1 MEKYSPEQQKL
12 HDKIKRLH
20 DNGMSYRRITK
31 YLNKHKILTPNG
43 KKWGETGNSVYSV
56 LKRNRE
62 REERKKYLD
71 IDYEPDWSEMRVVR
85 EEIV

>member
-20 DNGMSYRRITK
+20 DNGCLIVGLQSISTNIK
-31 YLNKHKILTPNG
+31 YSHQTE
-43 KKWGETGNSVYSV
+43 KKWGETGDSVYSV

-71 IDYEPDWSEMRVVR
+71 TLVLI
-85 EEIV
+85 

>member
-1 MEKYSPEQQKL
+1 MVCLIVGLQSISTNIKYSHQTE
-12 HDKIKRLH
+12 
-20 DNGMSYRRITK
+20 
-31 YLNKHKILTPNG
+31 

-85 EEIV
+85 EEIL